1 MGPKY
6 VLFLYFHSLVHKNIV
21 GLTKF
26 GIKQCHTQWLKV
38 QVINFLK
45 VINLLKVINFLKEIN
60 FCLVEGAVQKI
71 CIHFVIVHI
80 FL

>member
-6 VLFLYFHSLVHKNIV
+6 VLFLDFHSLVHKNIV

-26 GIKQCHTQWLKV
+26 GIKQCHKRWLKV

-45 VINLLKVINFLKEIN
+45 VINLLKVINFY
-60 FCLVEGAVQKI
+60 LVEGAKQKI